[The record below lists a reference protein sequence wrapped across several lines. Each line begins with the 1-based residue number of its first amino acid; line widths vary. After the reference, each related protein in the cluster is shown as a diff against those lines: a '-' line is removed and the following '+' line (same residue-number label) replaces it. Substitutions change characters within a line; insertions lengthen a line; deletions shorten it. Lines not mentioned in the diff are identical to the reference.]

1 MSSTTECVGQR
12 QRSSAISRIFAWL
25 ARLATRPSCPIMLD
39 PAFLP
44 EHRLRDIGLLDG
56 RGQSLR
62 RPERTGDRYRD
73 GM

>member
-1 MSSTTECVGQR
+1 VGQR

-25 ARLATRPSCPIMLD
+25 PRLATRPSHPIMLD
-39 PAFLP
+39 TAFLS

-62 RPERTGDRYRD
+62 RPERTGDRFLD
-73 GM
+73 GI